1 MMAAECSNAMKCAKS
16 AKCSQTAK
24 AMKGAKCSKAMKAAE
39 CSKVA
44 NAMKA
49 AKGSKAMKAAECSKA
64 AKAMNA
70 AKCSK
75 GAENMKP
82 RRWWK
87 CGVLGP
93 HGGRVEEHVKFCD
106 HESGEKDYPIKD
118 PKEQVETPG
127 ATMGPQGTEWEVI
140 PLQVFFKNDGRV
152 KIRWIWLE
160 TEQ

>member
-1 MMAAECSNAMKCAKS
+1 
-16 AKCSQTAK
+16 
-24 AMKGAKCSKAMKAAE
+24 MKAAE

-49 AKGSKAMKAAECSKA
+49 AKGSNAMKAAECSKV

-75 GAENMKP
+75 DAENMKP
-82 RRWWK
+82 RRRWK
-87 CGVLGP
+87 CRVLGP

-106 HESGEKDYPIKD
+106 HGSVEKDYPIKD

-127 ATMGPQGTEWEVI
+127 ATMGPQGTEWHSEVI

-152 KIRWIWLE
+152 KIRWIWLD

>member
-24 AMKGAKCSKAMKAAE
+24 AMKGAMCSKAMEAAE

-49 AKGSKAMKAAECSKA
+49 SKV

-70 AKCSK
+70 TKCSK

-82 RRWWK
+82 RRLWN
-87 CGVLGP
+87 CGVLEP

-106 HESGEKDYPIKD
+106 HESVEKDYPIKD

-152 KIRWIWLE
+152 KIRWIWIE
-160 TEQ
+160 TEL

>member
-1 MMAAECSNAMKCAKS
+1 
-16 AKCSQTAK
+16 
-24 AMKGAKCSKAMKAAE
+24 MKGAKCSKAMKAAE

-49 AKGSKAMKAAECSKA
+49 SQV

-75 GAENMKP
+75 DAENMKP
-82 RRWWK
+82 LRWWK

-93 HGGRVEEHVKFCD
+93 HGGRVEEHFQFCD
-106 HESGEKDYPIKD
+106 HESVEKDYPIKD

-127 ATMGPQGTEWEVI
+127 ATMGPQGTEWDVI

-160 TEQ
+160 TEL